1 MPQQTASGQS
11 LRRPVAAGSRYRFVR
26 AVLALLLACLWQGAA
41 LAQGNHG
48 ASPRAAAHDGFGRM
62 VFDWSR
68 PVEYSADVLNDDKL
82 VVRFSRPIQGDVRN
96 LVRPLSHYLTNAAIS
111 DDHRTATFRL
121 RHPVTVKSTTNARG
135 SVVVDMADAAAAPG
149 LSPKDAAPPPPAAA
163 SGPGGKAAPMVGVRV
178 GDHGSYSRLVFS
190 WPKDVG
196 YKVEK
201 SDGGAV
207 VSFAGKG
214 RIDAAALKA
223 ALPKDMALTAVR
235 EGRTGTE
242 VQLKV
247 PRDARLRHF
256 AAGSKVVLD
265 VVRSDSEAARNG
277 AGAAASND
285 VATPSLKPLGSEPK
299 PQLPADAAAAEMAP
313 LRDGKA
319 PAALTAGAAPEAGLP
334 RFRHMPAGGEPPPAK
349 AAPVAAT
356 VEAEALPAAA
366 PPPPPRDEK
375 SFSLSVSWTQP
386 AAAALFQRAGYWWL
400 VFDRHQEVDT
410 GLLRRLGG
418 EALSEVRQLPSEDG
432 TVLRMI
438 IQPDYYPS
446 IRQDGLLW
454 VVDLTHHPA
463 VPPHPIEVDSPT
475 QVAMGTGILLSVKDA
490 GAMIP
495 VQDPEVGD
503 TLMVVPVLPLGAGVY
518 PGRTSPDV
526 DLLATEQ
533 GIAMVPHAD
542 GLDVRSSRSGVEVGL
557 PGGLALT
564 PPQAAPQGHQGGY
577 FNIPLWERSGPDQL
591 YQEWPV
597 IRDSL
602 DDLPPDR
609 KPEAHMEAAQ
619 YLFANGYAAEA
630 LGYLR
635 IAAAEEPSLA
645 DTGPYHALRGA
656 CNALMERWDLALPDL
671 DNPLVKNDPE
681 ALMWR
686 AAAHA
691 AAGDQPGAYDKALAA
706 GLPLIRNYPKPL
718 RWPLAAIIARSAL
731 AAADDATLQDAL
743 TMLDQM
749 RTNPQQQGFLDY
761 MHGAYGELDGQYDKA
776 IYFYDKATKG
786 DNREFRARAAMASA
800 ELELKLH
807 RISPTE
813 AADQLDRLRF
823 AWRDENFEFNLLR
836 RLAELELQSG
846 DYAEA
851 LRSARSLVNNYPD
864 NPGAPAVTRM
874 MQDTF
879 KKLYLDGGADALP
892 PVSAIALYDEF
903 RDLTPTGAEG
913 DEMIRKLA
921 DRLASV
927 DLLDRAADLLQHQ
940 VEYRLQGLD
949 KARVGAQLALLD
961 LLNKTPQAALQ
972 ALQSS
977 AMDGLPADLVA
988 QRRHLQARALADLDR
1003 VPEAV
1008 QLLANDTSREG
1019 GLLRAEI
1026 YWRKQDWP
1034 QAAAAF
1040 EGLVPRPT
1048 TDAPLDDASARL
1060 VLSWATALTLAN
1072 DDRGLASLRRAF
1084 GTVMAKT
1091 PYNNGFVL
1099 LTSPDRGIPDVSALS
1114 GPIKQ
1119 AEDFMSFIGN
1129 YHKQVAKGGLSKI
1142 N

>member
-1 MPQQTASGQS
+1 MPQQAASGQS
-11 LRRPVAAGSRYRFVR
+11 LRRPSPGA
-26 AVLALLLACLWQGAA
+26 AVLWRLCGPLLLAVVLAVLPQGAA

-68 PVEYSADVLNDDKL
+68 PVEYSADVLNDTKL
-82 VVRFSRPIQGDVRN
+82 VVRFSRPIRGDIRN
-96 LVRPLSHYLTNAAIS
+96 LVRPLSHYLTAAAIS

-121 RHPVTVKSTTNARG
+121 RHPVTVKSYTNAHG
-135 SVVVDMADAAAAPG
+135 AVVVDVADVTSAAPG
-149 LSPKDAAPPPPAAA
+149 VSSKDAAPPPPAAA
-163 SGPGGKAAPMVGVRV
+163 PQHGGKGEPAVETRV
-178 GDHGSYSRLVFS
+178 GDHGSYSRIVFS
-190 WPKDVG
+190 WPKDVS
-196 YKVEK
+196 YKVEQG
-201 SDGGAV
+201 DGSALV
-207 VSFAGKG
+207 AFAHKG

-223 ALPKDMALTAVR
+223 ALPKDISLTAVR
-235 EGRTGTE
+235 DGRGGTE
-242 VQLKV
+242 VSFKV

-265 VVRSDSEAARNG
+265 VVRSDREAARNG
-277 AGAAASND
+277 DGPAASND
-285 VATPSLKPLGSEPK
+285 VATPSLKPLGAEQK
-299 PQLPADAAAAEMAP
+299 PQLPAEAAAAEMAP
-313 LRDGKA
+313 LRGDKA
-319 PAALTAGAAPEAGLP
+319 PSALTAAAPPFQHVKE
-334 RFRHMPAGGEPPPAK
+334 GGEPPAAK
-349 AAPVAAT
+349 AAPVTAK

-366 PPPPPRDEK
+366 PPPPRDEK
-375 SFSLSVSWTQP
+375 TFSLSVSWNQP
-386 AAAALFQRAGYWWL
+386 AAAALFERAGYWWL

-418 EALSEVRQLPSEDG
+418 EALSEVQQLPSQDG

-438 IQPDYYPS
+438 IQPDYYPA

-463 VPPHPIEVDSPT
+463 VPPHPIDVDSPT

-495 VQDPEVGD
+495 VEDPEVGD

-533 GIAMVPHAD
+533 GIAMVPHVD

-564 PPQAAPQGHQGGY
+564 PPQAAPRGQTGGY

-635 IAAAEEPSLA
+635 IAASEEPSLA
-645 DTGPYHALRGA
+645 DTGAYHALRGA

-671 DNPLVKNDPE
+671 DNPLVKDDPE
-681 ALMWR
+681 ALLWR

-691 AAGDQPGAYDKALAA
+691 AAGDQPGAYDKALAT

-749 RTNPQQQGFLDY
+749 RSNPQQQGFLDY

-776 IYFYDKATKG
+776 IYFYDKASKG
-786 DNREFRARAAMASA
+786 DNREFRARAAMDSA

-807 RISPTE
+807 RISAKE
-813 AADQLDRLRF
+813 AAEQLDRLRF

-879 KKLYLDGGADALP
+879 KKLYLDGGADVLP
-892 PVSAIALYDEF
+892 PVSAIGLYDEF

-927 DLLDRAADLLQHQ
+927 DLLDRAADLLKHQ
-940 VEYRLQGLD
+940 VDYRLQGLD

-961 LLNKTPQAALQ
+961 LLNKTPQAALE

-977 AMDGLPADLVA
+977 AMDGLPAALQA

-1003 VPEAV
+1003 VPEAI

-1084 GTVMAKT
+1084 GSAMVKT

-1099 LTSPDRGIPDVSALS
+1099 LTSPDRGIPDVAALN

-1129 YHKQVAKGGLSKI
+1129 YHKQVSNGGLSKI